1 MDFLKKHYEKVL
13 LGLVLAGL
21 IGALVFMPFYI
32 SSDNSRMTDLTD
44 SIIKKPATELA
55 NLDLTAETTVT
66 ARLQGSYNLDLE
78 TVNRGFNPME
88 WVKAPDGTMMP
99 VANHTGPQLVVVT
112 NITALYLNITLDSVT
127 TNGNDIPTRYAVG
140 VEKQAD
146 KRPTMRHKVPRFVSK
161 GDKPNDTFAL
171 VDVKSTPDNP
181 DADELTIKLVDTG
194 DVVVISKTKPYHRV
208 DAYSADF
215 RYPPENKAF
224 HNRREGDKVSFNGT
238 DFIVD
243 GVSQDELIL
252 QDQSNQKKTAR
263 PFTQ

>member
-1 MDFLKKHYEKVL
+1 MDFLKKHYEKIL

-32 SSDNSRMTDLTD
+32 ASDNAAMTELTD
-44 SIIKKPATELA
+44 GIIKRTPAELPA
-55 NLDLTAETTVT
+55 LDLTVETAVMG
-66 ARLQGSYNLDLE
+66 RLHGTYTLDLE
-78 TVNRGFNPME
+78 TTNRGFNPME
-88 WVKAPDGTMMP
+88 WVRNQDGTL
-99 VANHTGPQLVVVT
+99 VRAGHNGPQLVVVT
-112 NITALYLNITLDSVT
+112 NTTPLYLNITLDSVT

-140 VEKQAD
+140 VERQAA
-146 KRPTMRHKVPRFVSK
+146 KIASQRHKVPRFVSK
-161 GDKPNDTFAL
+161 GDKANETFAL
-171 VDVKSTPDNP
+171 VDVKATPDNP

-194 DVVVISKTKPYHRV
+194 EVVTISKQKPFHRV

-215 RYPPENKAF
+215 RYDPEKKVF

-243 GVSQDELIL
+243 GVSQNELIL

-263 PFTQ
+263 PFNQ